1 MPASDTPAIRPPL
14 FITKPTMGCCA
25 VLVSMRPLAP
35 MLTTA
40 TVASA
45 PTVQPL
51 LARNLARDS
60 SVMNRRIIA
69 FDWAPAWK
77 PIEPAVV
84 L

>member
-1 MPASDTPAIRPPL
+1 M
-14 FITKPTMGCCA
+14 TKPTMGCCA
-25 VLVSMRPLAP
+25 VLVSIRPFAP

-51 LARNLARDS
+51 LLRNLFRDS
-60 SVMNRRIIA
+60 SVMNSRTIA
-69 FDWAPAWK
+69 LDCAPAWK
-77 PIEPAVV
+77 PIDPAVV